1 ARAYHR
7 DLSWRK
13 VLVRLEPDAHNNII
27 VRRKFANAYGWP
39 VVQHLVDT
47 HFAGGGAALT
57 PDDEEGNEDRA
68 ARKSQGGAGGGQGGD
83 EQKEPEPHQFLD
95 QALRRE
101 REEEDRESADHLS
114 SLSDS
119 VSNSTH
125 TTQRMRKP
133 VLERADSEQWS
144 ERDFM
149 DSDGDSDAEV
159 GPGGKHEKEV
169 KEGPAW
175 NWTEKIVGRGATAG
189 RAGKMGAGS
198 TAGPVPGVGMGHKH
212 KESRE
217 YTVASPEE
225 DEEDDDGVSEASGGA
240 GGVSKGM
247 GAMNLGVQPVSES
260 DTHVGIV
267 EEVARA
273 SVSRGIEGG
282 GGAAA
287 GLGV

>member
-1 ARAYHR
+1 
-7 DLSWRK
+7 
-13 VLVRLEPDAHNNII
+13 
-27 VRRKFANAYGWP
+27 
-39 VVQHLVDT
+39 
-47 HFAGGGAALT
+47 
-57 PDDEEGNEDRA
+57 
-68 ARKSQGGAGGGQGGD
+68 
-83 EQKEPEPHQFLD
+83 
-95 QALRRE
+95 
-101 REEEDRESADHLS
+101 
-114 SLSDS
+114 
-119 VSNSTH
+119 
-125 TTQRMRKP
+125 
-133 VLERADSEQWS
+133 
-144 ERDFM
+144 
-149 DSDGDSDAEV
+149 
-159 GPGGKHEKEV
+159 
-169 KEGPAW
+169 
-175 NWTEKIVGRGATAG
+175 
-189 RAGKMGAGS
+189 S